1 MITLYAFAPAFGLPS
16 PGPFAIKTEVHLK
29 MLGLGYQKRFDGRAN
44 APKGKL
50 PYIDDEGTVIADS
63 TFIRRYLEHKHARD
77 LDARLNSIE
86 RATAWTVERLAEDN
100 LYWAMVHSRWAVD
113 ENFCKGPAHFFDH
126 LPQDIQE
133 GARQKQRA
141 AVLGYLQAQGL
152 GRHNTEEIAFLARR
166 GYDALAE
173 ILGDKP
179 YLLGQNPCGADASVF
194 AQIVSALSPWFES
207 PVRDAAASHTNLV
220 AYGERMM
227 SAYFPSFG
235 QST

>member
-1 MITLYAFAPAFGLPS
+1 M
-16 PGPFAIKTEVHLK
+16 
-29 MLGLGYQKRFDGRAN
+29 Q
-44 APKGKL
+44 
-50 PYIDDEGTVIADS
+50 
-63 TFIRRYLEHKHARD
+63 
-77 LDARLNSIE
+77 
-86 RATAWTVERLAEDN
+86 RATAWALERLVEDS

-113 ENFCKGPAHFFDH
+113 ENFSKGPAHFFDH

-141 AVLGYLQAQGL
+141 AVLGYLHAQGL
-152 GRHNTEEIAFLARR
+152 GRHNTEEIAFLAGR

-179 YLLGQNPCGADASVF
+179 YLLGPNPCGADASVF

-220 AYGERMM
+220 GYAKRMM
-227 SAYFPSFG
+227 LAYFPGFAWP
-235 QST
+235 T

>member
-16 PGPFAIKTEVHLK
+16 PGPFAIKTEVHLQ
-29 MLGLGYQKRFDGRAN
+29 MLGLEYKKRFDGRVN

-50 PYIDDEGTVIADS
+50 PYIDDEGRVIADS
-63 TFIRRYLEHKHARD
+63 TFIRRHLEHKHSLD
-77 LDARLNSIE
+77 LDAGLTHVQ
-86 RATAWTVERLAEDN
+86 RATAWAVERLAEDN
-100 LYWAMVHSRWAVD
+100 LYWAMVHSRWAVN
-113 ENFCKGPAHFFDH
+113 ENFFKGPAHFFDH
-126 LPQDIQE
+126 LPEGIQE
-133 GARQKQRA
+133 EARQKQRA
-141 AVLGYLQAQGL
+141 AVLGYLHAQGL
-152 GRHNTEEIAFLARR
+152 GRHNTEEIAFFARR

-179 YLLGQNPCGADASVF
+179 YLLGHNPCGADASVF

-220 AYGERMM
+220 AYGRRMM
-227 SAYFPSFG
+227 SIYFHSFA